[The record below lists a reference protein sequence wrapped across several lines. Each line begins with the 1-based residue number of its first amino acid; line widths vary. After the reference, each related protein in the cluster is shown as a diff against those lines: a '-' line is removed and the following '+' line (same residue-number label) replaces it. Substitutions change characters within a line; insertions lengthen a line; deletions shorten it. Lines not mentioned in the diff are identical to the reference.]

1 MAKEEQTLP
10 FSLWLKWQG
19 WELGAARPLYSV
31 RYLSFWDFS
40 PVSDGD
46 KGTAEPRVCCSTAA
60 LWKVCLQGSRVTDV
74 KVILFDAFQ
83 KSDFP

>member
-1 MAKEEQTLP
+1 M
-10 FSLWLKWQG
+10 
-19 WELGAARPLYSV
+19 
-31 RYLSFWDFS
+31 
-40 PVSDGD
+40 SDGD

-60 LWKVCLQGSRVTDV
+60 LWKVCLRGSRVTDV